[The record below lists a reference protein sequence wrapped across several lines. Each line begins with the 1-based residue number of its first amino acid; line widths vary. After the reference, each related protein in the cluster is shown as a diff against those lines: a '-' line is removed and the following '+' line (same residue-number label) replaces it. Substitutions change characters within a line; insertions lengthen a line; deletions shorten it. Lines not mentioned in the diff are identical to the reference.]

1 MQAFWGVLCVF
12 FEDTYTR
19 GNYPGKLHITF
30 IIMSLMRGKNMGR
43 HYYGYYMT
51 KKLESA
57 LKINNLVHKLRIF
70 YATHSLKLGISV
82 NYFITTTHY
91 LDILM
96 ERHTE
101 TTKEIKYCN
110 LILI

>member
-1 MQAFWGVLCVF
+1 MKQDLRFKLEPENQEKLSRLCGPPNSTLKQV
-12 FEDTYTR
+12 
-19 GNYPGKLHITF
+19 
-30 IIMSLMRGKNMGR
+30 
-43 HYYGYYMT
+43 
-51 KKLESA
+51 ESA